1 MPELTLQQ
9 ARDLAEQHMRAGRVV
24 EAESIWRQML
34 TYVPNDEATLAK
46 LSQLRFQTG
55 AFDEAIQFMQR
66 AAKLRPNDAGYQ
78 SNLGVIFSTLGRFG
92 AAISY
97 FESAIRLQPNLA
109 EARNNLGNALRETG
123 RYAEAESQFQAALSL
138 RPEYPDAEWNLAFVL
153 LARGNFAAGLPA
165 YEARLKMRGM
175 PNRAF
180 PQPMWDG
187 SPLAG
192 RTILLHAEQGIGD
205 TFNFIRYAPLVA
217 AAGGRVLA
225 LVQPTVHRLMKWQ
238 SLGVE
243 KWLADGDA
251 LPTFDVHCPLLS
263 LPKLLGTTMQTI
275 PPQSP
280 PLQVDPQLA
289 AVWKQK
295 LANDTSKL
303 KVGLVWAG
311 NQFPP
316 HNRKRSTILETLLPL
331 ANTPHVSFY
340 SLQKG
345 AAPPSPGTADAM
357 RLIDFTSSLNDFADT
372 AAMIDALD
380 LVITI
385 DTGVA
390 HLAGAMGKPTWTLLP
405 SVPDWRYFLDRSDS
419 PWYPSMR
426 LFRQPTAGDWATPIA
441 QIVAELRYLVGA
453 SHLQPV

>member
-9 ARDLAEQHMRAGRVV
+9 ARDLAERHMRAGQVA

-34 TYVPNDEATLAK
+34 TYVPNDDATLVK
-46 LSQLRFQTG
+46 LSQVRLQAD
-55 AFDEAIQFMQR
+55 AFDEAIQLMQR
-66 AAKLRPNDAGYQ
+66 AAQLRPNDAGYQ
-78 SNLGVIFSTLGRFG
+78 SNLGVIFSTIGRFG
-92 AAISY
+92 PAISY

-109 EARNNLGNALRETG
+109 EARNNLGNALRETE
-123 RYAEAESQFQAALSL
+123 RYAEAESQFRTALSL
-138 RPEYPDAEWNLAFVL
+138 RPDYADAEWNLAFVL
-153 LARGNFAAGLPA
+153 LARGDFATGLPA

-187 SPLAG
+187 SALAG

-205 TFNFIRYAPLVA
+205 TFNFIRYAPIVA
-217 AAGGRVLA
+217 ASGGRVLA
-225 LVQPTVHRLMKWQ
+225 LVQPTVHRLMQWQ

-243 KWLADGDA
+243 QWLADGDA
-251 LPTFDVHCPLLS
+251 LPAFDVHCPLLS
-263 LPKLLGTTMQTI
+263 LPKLFGTTMQTI

-280 PLQVDPQLA
+280 SLQVDPKLA
-289 AVWKQK
+289 ATWKQK
-295 LANDTSKL
+295 LADDTSKL

-316 HNRKRSTILETLLPL
+316 HNRKRSTALEALLPL
-331 ANTPHVSFY
+331 ANVPYASFY

-345 AAPPSPGTADAM
+345 AAPPSPATATAM
-357 RLIDFTSSLNDFADT
+357 RLIDFTLSLNDFADT

-405 SVPDWRYFLDRSDS
+405 AVPDWRYFLDRADS

-426 LFRQPTAGDWATPIA
+426 LFRQLNAGDWATPIA
-441 QIVAELRYLVGA
+441 QVVAELRGLVGRA
-453 SHLQPV
+453 NMSN